1 MENNNKHP
9 LVAYIEN
16 WEQFNQVIDKQINN
30 TLVKLLVVTL
40 LTGGLFTLVFA

>member
-1 MENNNKHP
+1 MENNSKHP

>member
-1 MENNNKHP
+1 MENNSKHP

-30 TLVKLLVVTL
+30 TLIKLLVVTL

>member
-1 MENNNKHP
+1 MENNSKHP

-30 TLVKLLVVTL
+30 TLVKLLVVIL